1 MKHEKRTETSPQL
14 LLVCAI
20 AVVTLLVLF
29 NQWQIAQLSTMMGAK
44 QTGVFS
50 AISNKMSFSGTG
62 DLGDVD
68 LSSIQNTAQAM
79 AAVLPLSEIKD
90 GQDAINKLVP
100 TGTPEY
106 GQALGVSYDQPVPA
120 LQALQRLYPSI
131 KKEVQSDPALWQRY
145 LDLATK
151 PVGISCE
158 YCCGVGPVGISSN
171 GELACGCSHN
181 PAIHALTL
189 WLMKNTD
196 MTDAEIL
203 QEDLRWKTLWFP
215 RDMIG
220 MAMKISGGDSSAL
233 NAVPGMVGGC

>member
-1 MKHEKRTETSPQL
+1 MKHEKRTGSPPQL
-14 LLVCAI
+14 LLVSAI
-20 AVVTLLVLF
+20 AVVTLLILF
-29 NQWQIAQLSTMMGAK
+29 NQWQIAQLSTMMGAR

-50 AISNKMSFSGTG
+50 AISNKISLAGNG
-62 DLGDVD
+62 DLDDVD
-68 LSSIQNTAQAM
+68 LSSIQSTAQAM
-79 AAVLPLSEIKD
+79 AAVLPVSGIKD
-90 GQDAINKLVP
+90 GQDAIDKLVP

-120 LQALQRLYPSI
+120 LQSLQRLYPSI

-158 YCCGVGPVGISSN
+158 FCCGVGPVGISSN
-171 GELACGCSHN
+171 GELRCGCSHN
-181 PAIHALTL
+181 PAIQALTL
-189 WLMKNTD
+189 WLMKNTQLS
-196 MTDAEIL
+196 DAEIL
-203 QEDLRWKTLWFP
+203 QEALRWKTVWFP

-220 MAMKISGGDSSAL
+220 TAMKISGGDSSVL